1 MSPSRDF
8 ECVRT
13 HIRISELFTIYLF
26 IEHYIKWKKFQDS
39 SPFVRY
45 NKRLSQQCFL
55 GLTKCTVTIIE
66 VINYILFVGLFLA
79 YRLLLV
85 SLTVYLTS
93 LLLLFFCSYQRDTK
107 IKLNIGASADGLFID
122 TTTGYHWAAWTTWG
136 TCQGTSCPDSNIGTH
151 TRTRGCFA
159 NATSTLHQH
168 CGTDYRQ
175 TANCTA
181 TCPSKYLVLCSYSQ
195 G

>member
-93 LLLLFFCSYQRDTK
+93 LLLLFFLFLSTGYKNK
-107 IKLNIGASADGLFID
+107 IKYRRICRRVVYRHNNRVPLGCLDNMGHLPGNQLSWFQHRHAHPHTWMLCKRHVHVAPALWHGL
-122 TTTGYHWAAWTTWG
+122 
-136 TCQGTSCPDSNIGTH
+136 
-151 TRTRGCFA
+151 
-159 NATSTLHQH
+159 
-168 CGTDYRQ
+168 
-175 TANCTA
+175 
-181 TCPSKYLVLCSYSQ
+181 
-195 G
+195 